1 MRHKTDLLR
10 IIKKLEGLQTIDTI
24 MKILNIKRQ
33 TAINYI
39 SQLRKKGYVEYYSAG
54 RSKRIYKISIIKSKF
69 KENNGVYNIINKYSK
84 IKVAEPYAYFIHNK
98 KLTNEEA
105 LVLALRSQNFKLI
118 LASLNLFAHIKDWK
132 LLNKIAKKYK
142 LQRQVG
148 ALYELARQF
157 IRTKR
162 MDERIKKSM
171 QKGKGEKYIYAKI
184 KTKDFNAIAKKW
196 RVEIPFR
203 NSDLMRLKTG

>member
-54 RSKRIYKISIIKSKF
+54 RNKRIYKISIIKSKF